1 MKVET
6 VEQYKILEY
15 INKNF
20 NSSSLELT
28 LLDRSSIGIQDNNG
42 ERAVFKYEDGEV
54 RMIL

>member
-20 NSSSLELT
+20 NINSLELT

-42 ERAVFKYEDGEV
+42 ERAIFGYENGEV
-54 RMIL
+54 KIIL

>member
-20 NSSSLELT
+20 NINSLELT
-28 LLDRSSIGIQDNNG
+28 LLDKSSIGIQDNNG
-42 ERAVFKYEDGEV
+42 ERAVFKYEDGKV

>member
-6 VEQYKILEY
+6 VEQYKVLEY

-20 NSSSLELT
+20 NISSLELI

-42 ERAVFKYEDGEV
+42 ERTVFKYEDGKV

>member
-20 NSSSLELT
+20 NINSLELT
-28 LLDRSSIGIQDNNG
+28 LIDKSSIGIQDNNG
-42 ERAVFKYEDGEV
+42 DRAIFGYEDGEV

>member
-20 NSSSLELT
+20 NINSLELT
-28 LLDRSSIGIQDNNG
+28 LIDRSSIGIQDSNG
-42 ERAVFKYEDGEV
+42 DRAVFGYEDGEV

>member
-20 NSSSLELT
+20 NINSLELT
-28 LLDRSSIGIQDNNG
+28 LLDKSSIGIQDSNG
-42 ERAVFKYEDGEV
+42 ERAVFKYEDGKV
-54 RMIL
+54 KMIL

>member
-20 NSSSLELT
+20 NINSLELT
-28 LLDRSSIGIQDNNG
+28 LIDRSSIGIQDNNG
-42 ERAVFKYEDGEV
+42 DRAIFGYEDGEV